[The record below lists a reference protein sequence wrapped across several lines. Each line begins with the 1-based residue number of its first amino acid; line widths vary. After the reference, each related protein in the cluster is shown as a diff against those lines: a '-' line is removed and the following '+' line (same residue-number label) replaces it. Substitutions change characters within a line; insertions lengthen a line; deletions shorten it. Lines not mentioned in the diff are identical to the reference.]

1 MRKSFYL
8 LLIALSLSTSAAAWD
23 RIPFA
28 VGIIESMP
36 IGHGHGKSPMRP
48 PVVYI
53 EDYTL
58 AFVADHPEY
67 ILNIKDEDGEVVYTT
82 TVFSTQTQVVLP
94 SILSGDYEVNLVM
107 GNWLFVGWIN
117 LY

>member
-1 MRKSFYL
+1 
-8 LLIALSLSTSAAAWD
+8 
-23 RIPFA
+23 
-28 VGIIESMP
+28 
-36 IGHGHGKSPMRP
+36 
-48 PVVYI
+48 
-53 EDYTL
+53 
-58 AFVADHPEY
+58 VADHPEY